1 MILQSFECGSWS
13 LEWLNLPAFLASSR
27 FHSPKD
33 DITWWESLELA
44 LHAKRVWFAISSHLF
59 SCSSR
64 TQTHAS
70 DWWSPVLEDG
80 FNTSFPFKSRAS
92 TIFCVGRWCLS
103 G

>member
-13 LEWLNLPAFLASSR
+13 LEWLNLPAFLTISR

-70 DWWSPVLEDG
+70 ERWMLRCWRTVSILLFRLKAGHPPFFFAQGGVL
-80 FNTSFPFKSRAS
+80 
-92 TIFCVGRWCLS
+92 
-103 G
+103 